1 MSHLKT
7 NLSSR
12 RRSIMNH
19 SHKFTRIL
27 VTILLVPVVLT
38 SSAGSVV
45 WAGPVEEAGRSL
57 GEYIAIAPGD
67 TEGIEQFRAA
77 INCFALAWEVRRQQL
92 GDLSN
97 GVDGDSYRQKCRND
111 IIGFDHWDPDLAIE
125 KGLINL
131 TGGLISALV
140 QILQSPGVRQ

>member
-1 MSHLKT
+1 
-7 NLSSR
+7 
-12 RRSIMNH
+12 MNY

-27 VTILLVPVVLT
+27 VTILLIPVFLAL
-38 SSAGSVV
+38 SLGNVV
-45 WAGPVEEAGRSL
+45 WGGPVEEAGKSL

-67 TEGIEQFRAA
+67 TDGIEQFRAA
-77 INCFALAWEVRRQQL
+77 INCFALAWEIRRQQL

-97 GVDGDSYRQKCRND
+97 VADGDSYRKKCRND
-111 IIGFDHWDPDLAIE
+111 INRLDHWDPELALD

-140 QILQSPGVRQ
+140 QILQSPGVR

>member
-1 MSHLKT
+1 
-7 NLSSR
+7 
-12 RRSIMNH
+12 MNY

-27 VTILLVPVVLT
+27 VTILLIPVFLAP
-38 SSAGSVV
+38 SLGNVV
-45 WAGPVEEAGRSL
+45 WGGPVEEAGKSL

-67 TEGIEQFRAA
+67 TDGIEQFRAA
-77 INCFALAWEVRRQQL
+77 INCFALAWEIRRQQL

-97 GVDGDSYRQKCRND
+97 VADGDSYRKKCRND
-111 IIGFDHWDPDLAIE
+111 INRLDHSDPELALD

-140 QILQSPGVRQ
+140 QILQSPGVR

>member
-1 MSHLKT
+1 
-7 NLSSR
+7 
-12 RRSIMNH
+12 MNH

-27 VTILLVPVVLT
+27 VPLLITLVVL
-38 SSAGSVV
+38 APNLGNAV
-45 WAGPVEEAGRSL
+45 WAGPLEEAGRSL

-67 TEGIEQFRAA
+67 TDGIEQFMAA

-92 GDLSN
+92 GDFSN
-97 GVDGDSYRQKCRND
+97 GIDGDSYRQKCRND
-111 IIGFDHWDPDLAIE
+111 INGFDHSDPDLALE

-140 QILQSPGVRQ
+140 QILQSPGVR